1 MEKNITVFDCDMNV
15 IGQTYPKRANGLIKK
30 GRAVP
35 ADDGKSIIMLAAAPP
50 QNILQEDAMN
60 NFNFDK
66 ENIEEMLKNASEN
79 IASVLESAALEID
92 TLITLFKDEY
102 TRADGDAD
110 EAGVDADKN
119 EQCDENDGDSVNED
133 TEIAEDELNSMTE
146 DELRERIRREI
157 EREKKRRERKKV
169 IVVRSADLCRKVSD
183 GTKSVYSEVSEKT
196 TDIMKNVSETIN
208 QAVKSLKDKSSD
220 TATDATGD
228 YEGKEIVRQ
237 FGMVI
242 DSFESVSDFIKK
254 NGEISY
260 SFIDQREMSYMT
272 SLSGCAD
279 VCVEKGLSLAATT
292 KCLIELFGKFESF
305 DDNLKAFS
313 EISDIEGFLN
323 FVNQRGRTQRH
334 ALGACAS
341 AAGRLEADI
350 AESSKCIM
358 MLLGSFDSSSSM
370 CEALSATI
378 TDADALKECINE
390 VLEEREAANNRAVDL
405 LRQLML
411 SSESASAE
419 EKAPEKESE
428 PDKALIVAELSAQTE
443 KSLSSLE
450 SLADTV
456 AKMGSSTAQPEK
468 FTQSFGFVLT
478 RREETYRAAIKSF
491 IHSCEEHKLL
501 TEDYTDAVDELLAK
515 LEPTGEIIEAL
526 EKSISDDAVRSGA
539 VCDVIAERELTYTQV
554 HNALSDGKRFPLA

>member
-102 TRADGDAD
+102 ARADGDAD
-110 EAGVDADKN
+110 EAGVDADEN
-119 EQCDENDGDSVNED
+119 AQCDENDGDSVNED

-208 QAVKSLKDKSSD
+208 QAVKSLKDKSGD
-220 TATDATGD
+220 TVFDDTGD
-228 YEGKEIVRQ
+228 YEGHEIVNQ

-242 DSFESVSDFIKK
+242 DSFESTSDFIKK
-254 NGEISY
+254 NNGFSY
-260 SFIDQREMSYMT
+260 SFISQREMSYMT
-272 SLSGCAD
+272 SLDGCID

-313 EISDIEGFLN
+313 EISDIKGFLN
-323 FVNQRGRTQRH
+323 FVNQRGLTQRH
-334 ALGACAS
+334 ALRACAS
-341 AAGRLEADI
+341 AAGRFDADI

-370 CEALSATI
+370 CETLSATI

-390 VLEEREAANNRAVDL
+390 VLEEREAANNHAMDW

-411 SSESASAE
+411 PKEQTA
-419 EKAPEKESE
+419 EKESK

-450 SLADTV
+450 SLADTIV
-456 AKMGSSTAQPEK
+456 KMGTSTAQPEK
-468 FTQSFGFVLT
+468 FAQSFGFVLT

-501 TEDYTDAVDELLAK
+501 TEDYTDKVDELLAK

-526 EKSISDDAVRSGA
+526 EKSISDDAVRGGV

-554 HNALSDGKRFPLA
+554 HNALSDGKRFPVA

>member
-92 TLITLFKDEY
+92 TWITLFKDEY
-102 TRADGDAD
+102 ACADGDAD
-110 EAGVDADKN
+110 ETGVDADEN
-119 EQCDENDGDSVNED
+119 PECDECNADSVDED
-133 TEIAEDELNSMTE
+133 TEIAEDKLDSMTE

-157 EREKKRRERKKV
+157 ERDRKRRERKKV
-169 IVVRSADLCRKVSD
+169 IAVHSADLCRKISD

-196 TDIMKNVSETIN
+196 SDIMKSVLETVN
-208 QAVKSLKDKSSD
+208 RAVTSLKDKSSEAAPD
-220 TATDATGD
+220 NTGD
-228 YEGKEIVRQ
+228 YVGHEIVNQ
-237 FGMVI
+237 FGMVM

-254 NGEISY
+254 NDGIS
-260 SFIDQREMSYMT
+260 SKQINTFIDQREISYMT
-272 SLSGCAD
+272 SLDSCVD
-279 VCVEKGLSLAATT
+279 ICVEKGLSLTDTT
-292 KCLIELFGKFESF
+292 RCIIELLGRFESF

-323 FVNQRGRTQRH
+323 FVNRRGQTQCH
-334 ALGACAS
+334 ALRACAS
-341 AAGRLEADI
+341 ASGRLEADI

-358 MLLGSFDSSSSM
+358 MLLGSFESSSSM
-370 CEALSATI
+370 CEALSQTI
-378 TDADALKECINE
+378 TDADALKECLNE
-390 VLEEREAANNRAVDL
+390 VLEDREAANNHAVDL
-405 LRQLML
+405 LRQLIL
-411 SSESASAE
+411 EQESPS
-419 EKAPEKESE
+419 EKESK
-428 PDKALIVAELSAQTE
+428 PDKALIVTELSAQTE

-450 SLADTV
+450 SLADTI
-456 AKMGSSTAQPEK
+456 AKMGSSAAQNEK
-468 FTQSFGFVLT
+468 FAQTFQFILT

-491 IHSCEEHKLL
+491 IHSCEEHMLL
-501 TEDYTDAVDELLAK
+501 TEDYADKVDELLSK

-526 EKSISDDAVRSGA
+526 EKTISDDTVRSGA

-554 HNALSDGKRFPLA
+554 HNTLSDGKRFPTA

>member
-35 ADDGKSIIMLAAAPP
+35 ADDGKSIIMLAAAPQ

-102 TRADGDAD
+102 ARDDGDAD
-110 EAGVDADKN
+110 ETGVDADEN
-119 EQCDENDGDSVNED
+119 AQCGECDEDSVNED
-133 TEIAEDELNSMTE
+133 AEIAEDELNSMTE

-169 IVVRSADLCRKVSD
+169 IVVRSADLCRKISD

-196 TDIMKNVSETIN
+196 ADIMKSVN
-208 QAVKSLKDKSSD
+208 QAVSSLKDKSGEAAGD
-220 TATDATGD
+220 DTGD
-228 YEGKEIVRQ
+228 YEGKEIVKQ

-242 DSFESVSDFIKK
+242 DSFESASDFIKK
-254 NGEISY
+254 NGGISY

-272 SLSGCAD
+272 SLSGCVD
-279 VCVEKGLSLAATT
+279 VCVEKGLSLTATT
-292 KCLIELFGKFESF
+292 KCLIELFGKFETF

-323 FVNQRGRTQRH
+323 FVNQRGLTQRH
-334 ALGACAS
+334 ALKACAS
-341 AAGRLEADI
+341 ASERLEADI

-358 MLLGSFDSSSSM
+358 MLLGSFESSSSM
-370 CEALSATI
+370 CEALSQTI
-378 TDADALKECINE
+378 TDADTLKECTNE
-390 VLEEREAANNRAVDL
+390 VLEERESANNRAVDL

-411 SSESASAE
+411 SPESPSVE
-419 EKAPEKESE
+419 EKASEKKSE

-450 SLADTV
+450 SLADTI
-456 AKMGSSTAQPEK
+456 AKMGSSAAQPEK
-468 FTQSFGFVLT
+468 FSQSFGFVLT

-491 IHSCEEHKLL
+491 IHSCEEHKLV
-501 TEDYTDAVDELLAK
+501 TEDYTDAVDELLGK
-515 LEPTGEIIEAL
+515 LEPTGKIIEAL

-554 HNALSDGKRFPLA
+554 HNALSDAYKA

>member
-35 ADDGKSIIMLAAAPP
+35 ADDGKSIVMLAAAPQ

-79 IASVLESAALEID
+79 IASVLESAAVEID

-102 TRADGDAD
+102 ARADGDAD
-110 EAGVDADKN
+110 EASVDADEN
-119 EQCDENDGDSVNED
+119 AQCDENDGDSV

-208 QAVKSLKDKSSD
+208 QAVKSLKDKSGD
-220 TATDATGD
+220 TASDDTGD
-228 YEGKEIVRQ
+228 YEGHEIVNQ

-242 DSFESVSDFIKK
+242 DSFESTSDFIKK
-254 NGEISY
+254 NNGFSY
-260 SFIDQREMSYMT
+260 SFISQREMSYMT
-272 SLSGCAD
+272 SLDGCID

-313 EISDIEGFLN
+313 EISDIKGFLN
-323 FVNQRGRTQRH
+323 FVNQRGLTQRH
-334 ALGACAS
+334 ALRACAS
-341 AAGRLEADI
+341 AAGRLETDI

-370 CEALSATI
+370 CEVLSETI

-390 VLEEREAANNRAVDL
+390 VLEEREAANNHAVDL

-411 SSESASAE
+411 SSESASVE
-419 EKAPEKESE
+419 EKASEKESE

-450 SLADTV
+450 SLADTI

-468 FTQSFGFVLT
+468 FAQTFQFILT

-501 TEDYTDAVDELLAK
+501 TEDYTDKVDELLAK

-526 EKSISDDAVRSGA
+526 EKAISDDAVCSGA

-554 HNALSDGKRFPLA
+554 HNALSDGKRFPVA

>member
-35 ADDGKSIIMLAAAPP
+35 TDDGKSIIMLAAAPP

-102 TRADGDAD
+102 ARADGDAD
-110 EAGVDADKN
+110 EAGVDADEN
-119 EQCDENDGDSVNED
+119 AQCDENDGDSVNED

-208 QAVKSLKDKSSD
+208 QAVKSLKDKSGDIASD
-220 TATDATGD
+220 DTGD
-228 YEGKEIVRQ
+228 YEGHEIVNQ

-242 DSFESVSDFIKK
+242 DSFESTSDFIKK
-254 NGEISY
+254 NNGISNGISY
-260 SFIDQREMSYMT
+260 SFIVQREMSYMT
-272 SLSGCAD
+272 SLDGCID

-292 KCLIELFGKFESF
+292 KCLVELFGKFESF

-323 FVNQRGRTQRH
+323 FVNQRGMTQRH
-334 ALGACAS
+334 ALKACAS
-341 AAGRLEADI
+341 AAGRLDADI
-350 AESSKCIM
+350 AESSKCIL

-370 CEALSATI
+370 CEVLSATV

-390 VLEEREAANNRAVDL
+390 VLEEREAANNHAVDL

-411 SSESASAE
+411 S
-419 EKAPEKESE
+419 
-428 PDKALIVAELSAQTE
+428 Q
-443 KSLSSLE
+443 
-450 SLADTV
+450 
-456 AKMGSSTAQPEK
+456 
-468 FTQSFGFVLT
+468 
-478 RREETYRAAIKSF
+478 
-491 IHSCEEHKLL
+491 
-501 TEDYTDAVDELLAK
+501 
-515 LEPTGEIIEAL
+515 
-526 EKSISDDAVRSGA
+526 
-539 VCDVIAERELTYTQV
+539 
-554 HNALSDGKRFPLA
+554 